1 MKPIRK
7 DLKEATIIAHA
18 GRDPAGNH
26 GIVNPPVYHASTI
39 LFPSVEAMEQSGKT
53 PYEGIRYGRYG
64 TPTTF
69 AFEEAV
75 AALDGADRA
84 VQLSSGQAAIS
95 VALLAFLKTGDHLL
109 IVDTCYGPARRFCEQ
124 FLKPMGIEVTYY
136 DPLIGAGIAKL
147 MRPNTKVVYLES
159 PGSITF
165 DVQDVPAIA
174 AEARKKGAKV
184 LLDNTWASGFFFKP
198 YQHGIDVAI
207 YAATKYIVGH
217 SDAMLGVVTM
227 RSDDFYAIKH
237 SAMLLGNTAG
247 PDDVYLG
254 LRGLRTIGV
263 RMRQHHENGL
273 TLARWLQDRPEVA
286 RVMHPG
292 LPNDPGHTLWKR
304 DFTGASGLFSI
315 LLKPFPKPAV
325 SAMLDK
331 MELFGMGF
339 SWGGFESLIVPE
351 PVAHLRSA
359 TPWTDDDSIL
369 RLHAGLEDTDDLIK
383 DLEKGF
389 ARLRAAT

>member
-18 GRDPAGNH
+18 GRDPSGNH